1 MRKRIGNWFAVSV
14 AEPGYRPLE
23 LLEPVLAIPFTVRVS
38 ALRDR
43 LTTRKEKW
51 LDSNGSR
58 VLVAGSSLFRK
69 QISRL
74 MYGSISV
81 SKVKNDHANYEEDD

>member
-1 MRKRIGNWFAVSV
+1 MSV
-14 AEPGYRPLE
+14 AEPGYPPLE
-23 LLEPVLAIPFTVRVS
+23 LLEPVLEIPFTVRVS

-58 VLVAGSSLFRK
+58 VLVAGSSLFRE

>member
-1 MRKRIGNWFAVSV
+1 VSV
-14 AEPGYRPLE
+14 AAPGYRPLG
-23 LLEPVLAIPFTVRVS
+23 LLEPVLEIPSTVRVS

-51 LDSNGSR
+51 LDSNGSP

-81 SKVKNDHANYEEDD
+81 SKVKDDHANYEEDN